1 MGRTLPPFRFGLHSE
16 IASWNPYRRALR
28 KGDREIFDEM
38 IDRSNQYW
46 SAASNA
52 PRPFLF
58 ESLVMSIIFAHQA
71 KLERMRKDVAELGER
86 AKGARLSERM
96 GKSAPPASMEGVEG

>member
-16 IASWNPYRRALR
+16 IASWKPYRKALR
-28 KGDREIFDEM
+28 KIDRKSFDEM
-38 IDRSNQYW
+38 IDESTHYW

-71 KLERMRKDVAELGER
+71 ELERMKREVAELKKNDATRDQSTEKELLLDTTG
-86 AKGARLSERM
+86 
-96 GKSAPPASMEGVEG
+96 

>member
-16 IASWNPYRRALR
+16 IASWKPYRKVLGEIDR
-28 KGDREIFDEM
+28 KSFDEM
-38 IDRSNQYW
+38 IDESTYYW

-58 ESLVMSIIFAHQA
+58 ESLVMSIIFAHQSR
-71 KLERMRKDVAELGER
+71 LERMKRDVGGLEAARRKGRNTE
-86 AKGARLSERM
+86 
-96 GKSAPPASMEGVEG
+96 

>member
-16 IASWNPYRRALR
+16 IASWKRYRKVLR
-28 KGDREIFDEM
+28 KIDRESFDAM
-38 IDRSNQYW
+38 IDGSTHYW

-71 KLERMRKDVAELGER
+71 KLERMTKDL
-86 AKGARLSERM
+86 ARLRSELV
-96 GKSAPPASMEGVEG
+96 SARLENKETSESASA